1 MYQRFEA
8 GKMSGVF
15 LPKLPAPIIRRR
27 SNEPSPALAI
37 EVRSALRGSCFVIL
51 ECGIRPFSKS
61 ARGANGDAQGLLSSS
76 RRV

>member
-37 EVRSALRGSCFVIL
+37 EVRSALSRL
-51 ECGIRPFSKS
+51 
-61 ARGANGDAQGLLSSS
+61 GAKHRKKICDMFHGMFHAVGWLRIAAERNAG
-76 RRV
+76 